1 VLPAPTSPTN
11 NLTMRVKQWLGTSYQ
26 KSRLLPKGGNMAI
39 IRELTAKDG
48 TPRYK
53 VEIRLKGYPK
63 QYATFKRKTDAK
75 KWIASTESAIRE
87 GRHFKTAEAKKHTL
101 ADLVD
106 RYIKDVLP
114 TKPKQ
119 IPAQKPQLER
129 WKAEIGYLAL
139 ADVTPAVIVECRDKL
154 ANEITYRGT
163 QRNPA
168 TVVRYMAALSHAFT
182 IAVNEWGWLDDSPMR
197 KVKKPTAPRG
207 RVRFLDDDERAKLL
221 TACKESQ
228 SPYLHLCVVL
238 ALATGMRQG
247 ELMGLKWQD
256 VNLKDGYLILHETKN
271 GERRRVPLSGLA
283 LSMLKDHAK
292 LRRLD
297 TQLLFPSPT
306 KPQQPIELK
315 KAWLTA
321 LNRAGIDN
329 FHWHDLRHCTASY
342 LAMNGASLAEIAEV
356 LGHKT
361 LAMVKRYAH
370 LSDGHV
376 SNVVASMNAKIF
388 GGV

>member
-1 VLPAPTSPTN
+1 MATI
-11 NLTMRVKQWLGTSYQ
+11 Q
-26 KSRLLPKGGNMAI
+26 KR
-39 IRELTAKDG
+39 TAKDG
-48 TPRYK
+48 ITTYTAT
-53 VEIRLKGYPK
+53 IRLKGYPI
-63 QYATFKRKTDAK
+63 QNATFKRLTDAK
-75 KWIASTESAIRE
+75 KWIASTESAILE
-87 GRHFKTAEAKKHTL
+87 GRHFKTVAAKKHTL
-101 ADLVD
+101 ADMID
-106 RYIKDVLP
+106 RYLSSNTFTKEQTEHQVLH
-114 TKPKQ
+114 
-119 IPAQKPQLER
+119 LER
-129 WKAEIGYLAL
+129 WKAELGDYVL
-139 ADVTPAVIVECRDKL
+139 ADVTPDLITDIKDKL
-154 ANEITYRGT
+154 LSEITPKGT
-163 QRNPA
+163 PRSPA
-168 TVVRYMAALSHAFT
+168 TVARYMSSLSPVFT
-182 IAVNEWGWLDDSPMR
+182 LAVNEWQWIEDSPMR
-197 KVKKPTAPRG
+197 KVKKPKESRG
-207 RVRFLDDDERAKLL
+207 RVRFLDEFERNRLL
-221 TACKESQ
+221 TACKESRNQ
-228 SPYLHLCVVL
+228 YLHLCVVL

-297 TQLLFPSPT
+297 TQLLFPSST

-321 LNRAGIDN
+321 LNRAEIND